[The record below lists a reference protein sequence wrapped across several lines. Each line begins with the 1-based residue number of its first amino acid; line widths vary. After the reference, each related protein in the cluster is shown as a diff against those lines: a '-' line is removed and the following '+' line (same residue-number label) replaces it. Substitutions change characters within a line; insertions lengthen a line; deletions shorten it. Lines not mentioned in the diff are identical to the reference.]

1 MFFIIL
7 QYINKTKTDIMTTFK
22 NTTMTDIVA
31 KTSFKWDSLEADLL
45 LTGMNCGLT
54 FIKSYKMA
62 KELSK

>member
-31 KTSFKWDSLEADLL
+31 KTSFKWDSLEAD
-45 LTGMNCGLT
+45 
-54 FIKSYKMA
+54 Y
-62 KELSK
+62 